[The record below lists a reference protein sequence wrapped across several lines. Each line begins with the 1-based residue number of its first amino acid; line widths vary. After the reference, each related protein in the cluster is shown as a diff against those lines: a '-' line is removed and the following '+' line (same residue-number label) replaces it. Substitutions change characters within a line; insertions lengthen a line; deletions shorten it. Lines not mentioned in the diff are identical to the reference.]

1 MYKFSLLIDI
11 CFKLFRIFLYISII
25 ILFLAAKLSYA
36 QSSIAIGYTPKY
48 SDNFKN
54 FEYVQPDMTKGGSIK
69 LSAFGSFESLNPF
82 LLKSLSAAGLNDL
95 IFETLME
102 RSLDEPSSSYA
113 HVAHS
118 YELSKDN
125 LSVTYYLDTNARFSN
140 GKNIKASD
148 VKFSFDTLMSKE
160 AHPQYRLYWADI
172 QSAEVLNDSTIKFFF
187 KKVNPEL
194 HMMIGDLPIFS
205 AEWFK
210 NKKFNESILDNPIA
224 SGPYIISDYEIGRFI
239 EYERN
244 PNYWARN
251 KSTRIGMFNFDKIVF
266 KYYKDM
272 TVALEAFKGGEYDFI
287 YENHSKRWARDYSG
301 PNFDNGTII
310 KRQLKHSNNTGIQ
323 GFVFNTRKKIFQNKE
338 IRKAITLAFDF
349 TWSNDN
355 LFYNQYK
362 RCDSYFS
369 NSELSASIVP
379 SNNEIELAKKIG
391 IPLSRLKNKEY
402 NFLKN
407 KNTRQNLIQAKK
419 IFDKFGFRVINNNLY
434 DPQNRKVEFSFLL
447 AQKGF
452 ERILA
457 PFAMNLKKLGIT
469 LNYRTIDT
477 SLYQRR
483 VDSFDFDMM
492 VMSYPQSQSPGSELY
507 AMFHSESADR
517 RGSFN
522 VGGIKDKDVDNLI
535 DEIIYSK
542 KRDDLITASH
552 LLDRL
557 LWNDF
562 YMLPNWYI
570 SEHRIAYFDK
580 FNYPEK
586 LPKYFQATNYI
597 LKTWATKNE

>member
-1 MYKFSLLIDI
+1 MYHFLLIMDI
-11 CFKLFRIFLYISII
+11 CNKFLNKFLIMLTILLVNSSI
-25 ILFLAAKLSYA
+25 LYA
-36 QSSIAIGYTPKY
+36 NSSIAIGYTPKY
-48 SDNFKN
+48 SNNFKN
-54 FEYVQPDMTKGGSIK
+54 FEYVNPDIVKGGLIK

-95 IFETLME
+95 VFETLME

-113 HVAHS
+113 HIASS
-118 YELSKDN
+118 YEIADDK
-125 LSVTYYLDTNARFSN
+125 LSVIYYIDDKAKFSN
-140 GKNIKASD
+140 GERIRAVD
-148 VKFSFDTLMSKE
+148 VKFSFDTLMSND
-160 AHPQYRLYWADI
+160 AHPQYRLYWADVN
-172 QSAEVLNDSTIKFFF
+172 SAEVLNEYSVRFVF
-187 KKVNPEL
+187 KKTNPEL
-194 HMMIGDLPIFS
+194 HMMLGDLPIFS
-205 AEWFK
+205 AKWF
-210 NKKFNESILDNPIA
+210 NKKQFNSVVLDDPIA
-224 SGPYIISDYEIGRFI
+224 SGPYIVSDYEIGRFI
-239 EYERN
+239 EYKRN
-244 PNYWARN
+244 SKYWA
-251 KSTRIGMFNFDKIVF
+251 KKKPTRVGMFNFDTIIF

-272 TVALEAFKGGEYDFI
+272 TVALEAFKAGEYDFI

-301 PNFDNGTII
+301 PNFDNGVII

-323 GFVFNTRKKIFQNKE
+323 GFIFNTRKEIFKNRE

-349 TWSNDN
+349 KWSNDN
-355 LFYNQYK
+355 LFYNQYE

-379 SNNEIELAKKIG
+379 SDNEVMLAKKLG
-391 IPLSRLKNKEY
+391 INLSRLKNKEH
-402 NFLKN
+402 NFIVN
-407 KNTRQNLIQAKK
+407 NNIRNNLIEAKK
-419 IFDKFGFRVINNNLY
+419 IFDKLGYNVVNNKLFS
-434 DPQNRKVEFSFLL
+434 PQGKKVEFSFLL

-507 AMFHSESADR
+507 AMFHSSSSER

-522 VGGIKDKDVDNLI
+522 VGGINDKDVDKLI

-542 KRDDLITASH
+542 KRDDLIVASH
-552 LLDRL
+552 LLDRI
-557 LWNDF
+557 LWNDY

-580 FNYPEK
+580 FNYPKK

-597 LKTWATKNE
+597 LKTWAIKYE

>member
-1 MYKFSLLIDI
+1 MYHFLLIMDI
-11 CFKLFRIFLYISII
+11 CNKFLNKFLI
-25 ILFLAAKLSYA
+25 ILTILLVNSSILYA
-36 QSSIAIGYTPKY
+36 NSSIAIGYTPKY
-48 SDNFKN
+48 SNNFKN
-54 FEYVQPDMTKGGSIK
+54 FEYVNPDIAKGGLIK

-95 IFETLME
+95 VFETLME

-113 HVAHS
+113 HIASS
-118 YELSKDN
+118 YEIADDK
-125 LSVTYYLDTNARFSN
+125 LSVIYYIDDKAKFSN
-140 GKNIKASD
+140 GDRIKAVD
-148 VKFSFDTLMSKE
+148 VKFSFDTLMSND
-160 AHPQYRLYWADI
+160 AHPQYRLYWADVN
-172 QSAEVLNDSTIKFFF
+172 SAEVLNDYSVRFVF
-187 KKVNPEL
+187 KKINPEL
-194 HMMIGDLPIFS
+194 HMMLGDLPIFS
-205 AEWFK
+205 SEWF
-210 NKKFNESILDNPIA
+210 NKKQFNSVVLEDPIA
-224 SGPYIISDYEIGRFI
+224 SGPYVVSDYEIGRFI
-239 EYERN
+239 EYKRN
-244 PNYWARN
+244 PKYWA
-251 KSTRIGMFNFDKIVF
+251 KKKPTRVGMFNFDTIIF

-272 TVALEAFKGGEYDFI
+272 TVALEAFKAGEYDFI

-301 PNFDNGTII
+301 PNFDNGVII

-323 GFVFNTRKKIFQNKE
+323 GFVFNTRKEIFQNRE

-349 TWSNDN
+349 QWSNDN
-355 LFYNQYK
+355 LFYNQYE

-369 NSELSASIVP
+369 NSELSASVIP
-379 SNNEIELAKKIG
+379 SDNEDMLAKKLG
-391 IPLSRLKNKEY
+391 INLNRLKNKEH
-402 NFLKN
+402 NFIVN
-407 KNTRQNLIQAKK
+407 NNIRDNLIEAKK
-419 IFDKFGFRVINNNLY
+419 IFDKLGYNVVNNKLFS
-434 DPQNRKVEFSFLL
+434 PQGKKVEFSFLL

-507 AMFHSESADR
+507 AMFHSSSSER

-522 VGGIKDKDVDNLI
+522 VGGINDKDVDKLI

-542 KRDDLITASH
+542 KRDDLIIASH
-552 LLDRL
+552 LLDRI

-597 LKTWATKNE
+597 LKTWAIKYE

>member
-1 MYKFSLLIDI
+1 MYHFLLIMDI
-11 CFKLFRIFLYISII
+11 CNKFLNKFLIMLTILLVNSSI
-25 ILFLAAKLSYA
+25 LYA
-36 QSSIAIGYTPKY
+36 NSSIAIGYTPKY
-48 SDNFKN
+48 SNNFKN
-54 FEYVQPDMTKGGSIK
+54 FEYVNPNIAKGGLIK

-95 IFETLME
+95 VFETLME

-113 HVAHS
+113 HIASS
-118 YELSKDN
+118 YEIADDK
-125 LSVTYYLDTNARFSN
+125 LSVIYYIDDKAKFSN
-140 GKNIKASD
+140 GERIRAVD
-148 VKFSFDTLMSKE
+148 VKFSFDTLMSND
-160 AHPQYRLYWADI
+160 AHPQYRLYWADVN
-172 QSAEVLNDSTIKFFF
+172 SAEVLNEYSVRFVF
-187 KKVNPEL
+187 KKTNPEL
-194 HMMIGDLPIFS
+194 HMMLGDLPIFS
-205 AEWFK
+205 AKWF
-210 NKKFNESILDNPIA
+210 NKKQFNSVVLDDPIA
-224 SGPYIISDYEIGRFI
+224 SGPYIVSDYEIGRFI
-239 EYERN
+239 EYKRN
-244 PNYWARN
+244 PKYWA
-251 KSTRIGMFNFDKIVF
+251 KKKPTRVGMFNFDTIIF

-272 TVALEAFKGGEYDFI
+272 TVALEAFKAGEYDFI

-301 PNFDNGTII
+301 PNFDNGVII

-323 GFVFNTRKKIFQNKE
+323 GFIFNTRKEIFKNRE

-349 TWSNDN
+349 KWSNDN
-355 LFYNQYK
+355 LFYNQYE

-379 SNNEIELAKKIG
+379 SDNEVMLAKKLG
-391 IPLSRLKNKEY
+391 INLNRLKNKEH
-402 NFLKN
+402 NFIVN
-407 KNTRQNLIQAKK
+407 NNIRDNLIEAKK
-419 IFDKFGFRVINNNLY
+419 IFDKLGYNVVNNKLFS
-434 DPQNRKVEFSFLL
+434 PQGKKVEFSFLL

-507 AMFHSESADR
+507 AMFHSSSSER

-522 VGGIKDKDVDNLI
+522 VGGINDKDVDKLI

-542 KRDDLITASH
+542 KRDDLIMASH
-552 LLDRL
+552 LLDRI
-557 LWNDF
+557 LWNDY

-597 LKTWATKNE
+597 LKTWAIKYE

>member
-1 MYKFSLLIDI
+1 MYHFLLIMDI
-11 CFKLFRIFLYISII
+11 CNKFLNKFLI
-25 ILFLAAKLSYA
+25 ILTILLVNSSILYA
-36 QSSIAIGYTPKY
+36 NSSIAIGYTPKY
-48 SDNFKN
+48 SNNFKN
-54 FEYVQPDMTKGGSIK
+54 FEYVNPDIAKGGSIK

-95 IFETLME
+95 VFETLME

-113 HVAHS
+113 HIASS
-118 YELSKDN
+118 YEIADDK
-125 LSVTYYLDTNARFSN
+125 LSVIYYIDDKAKFSN
-140 GKNIKASD
+140 GERIRAVD
-148 VKFSFDTLMSKE
+148 VKFSFDTLMSND
-160 AHPQYRLYWADI
+160 AHPQYRLYWADVN
-172 QSAEVLNDSTIKFFF
+172 SAEVINEYSVRFVF
-187 KKVNPEL
+187 KKTNPEL
-194 HMMIGDLPIFS
+194 HMMLGDLPIFS
-205 AEWFK
+205 AEWF
-210 NKKFNESILDNPIA
+210 NKKQFNSVVLDDPIA
-224 SGPYIISDYEIGRFI
+224 SGPYIVSDYEIGRFI
-239 EYERN
+239 EYKRN
-244 PNYWARN
+244 PKYWAN
-251 KSTRIGMFNFDKIVF
+251 KKPTRVGMFNFDTIIF

-272 TVALEAFKGGEYDFI
+272 TVALEAFKAGEYDFI

-301 PNFDNGTII
+301 PNFDNGVII

-323 GFVFNTRKKIFQNKE
+323 GFVFNTRKEIFQNRE

-349 TWSNDN
+349 KWSNDN
-355 LFYNQYK
+355 LFYNQYE

-379 SNNEIELAKKIG
+379 SDNEVMLAKKLG
-391 IPLSRLKNKEY
+391 INLNRLKNKEH
-402 NFLKN
+402 NFIVN
-407 KNTRQNLIQAKK
+407 NNIRDNLIEAKK
-419 IFDKFGFRVINNNLY
+419 IFDKLGFKVVNNKLFS
-434 DPQNRKVEFSFLL
+434 PQGKKVEFSFLL

-507 AMFHSESADR
+507 AMFHSSSSER

-522 VGGIKDKDVDNLI
+522 VGGINDKDVDKLI

-542 KRDDLITASH
+542 KRDDLIIASH
-552 LLDRL
+552 LLDRI

-580 FNYPEK
+580 FNYPKK

-597 LKTWATKNE
+597 LKTWAIKYE

>member
-1 MYKFSLLIDI
+1 MYHFLLIMDI
-11 CFKLFRIFLYISII
+11 CNKFLNKFLIMLTILLVNSSI
-25 ILFLAAKLSYA
+25 LYA
-36 QSSIAIGYTPKY
+36 NSSIAIGYTPKY
-48 SDNFKN
+48 SNNFKN
-54 FEYVQPDMTKGGSIK
+54 FEYVNPDIMKGGSIK

-95 IFETLME
+95 VFETLME

-113 HVAHS
+113 HIASS
-118 YELSKDN
+118 YEIADDK
-125 LSVTYYLDTNARFSN
+125 LSVIYYIDDKAKFSN
-140 GKNIKASD
+140 GERIKAAD
-148 VKFSFDTLMSKE
+148 VKFSFDTLMSND
-160 AHPQYRLYWADI
+160 AHPQYRLYWADVN
-172 QSAEVLNDSTIKFFF
+172 SAEVLNEYSVRFVF
-187 KKVNPEL
+187 KKSNPEL
-194 HMMIGDLPIFS
+194 HMMLGDLPIFS
-205 AEWFK
+205 AEWF
-210 NKKFNESILDNPIA
+210 NKKQFNSVVLDDPIA
-224 SGPYIISDYEIGRFI
+224 SGPYIVSDYEIGRFI
-239 EYERN
+239 EYKRN
-244 PNYWARN
+244 PKYWAN
-251 KSTRIGMFNFDKIVF
+251 KKPTRVGMFNFDTIIF

-272 TVALEAFKGGEYDFI
+272 TVALEAFKAGEYDFI

-301 PNFDNGTII
+301 PNFDNGVII

-323 GFVFNTRKKIFQNKE
+323 GFIFNTRKEIFKNRE

-349 TWSNDN
+349 KWSNDN
-355 LFYNQYK
+355 LFYNQYE

-379 SNNEIELAKKIG
+379 SDNEVMLAKKLG
-391 IPLSRLKNKEY
+391 INLNRLKNKEH
-402 NFLKN
+402 NFIVN
-407 KNTRQNLIQAKK
+407 NNIRDNLIEAKK
-419 IFDKFGFRVINNNLY
+419 IFDKLGFKVVNNKLFS
-434 DPQNRKVEFSFLL
+434 PQGKKVEFSFLL

-507 AMFHSESADR
+507 AMFHSSSSER

-522 VGGIKDKDVDNLI
+522 VGGINDKDVDKLI

-542 KRDDLITASH
+542 KRDDLIIASH
-552 LLDRL
+552 LLDRI

-597 LKTWATKNE
+597 LKTWAIKYE

>member
-1 MYKFSLLIDI
+1 MYHFLLIMDI
-11 CFKLFRIFLYISII
+11 CNKFLNKFLIMLTILLVNSSI
-25 ILFLAAKLSYA
+25 LYA
-36 QSSIAIGYTPKY
+36 NSSIAIGYTPKY
-48 SDNFKN
+48 SNNFKN
-54 FEYVQPDMTKGGSIK
+54 FEYVNPDIEKGGLIK

-95 IFETLME
+95 VFETLME

-113 HVAHS
+113 HIASS
-118 YELSKDN
+118 YEIADDK
-125 LSVTYYLDTNARFSN
+125 LSVIYYIDDKAKFSN
-140 GKNIKASD
+140 GERIRAVD
-148 VKFSFDTLMSKE
+148 VKFSFDTLMSND
-160 AHPQYRLYWADI
+160 AHPQYRLYWADVN
-172 QSAEVLNDSTIKFFF
+172 SAEVLNEYSVRFVF
-187 KKVNPEL
+187 KKTNPEL
-194 HMMIGDLPIFS
+194 HMMLGDLPIFS
-205 AEWFK
+205 AKWF
-210 NKKFNESILDNPIA
+210 NKKQFNSVVLDDPIA
-224 SGPYIISDYEIGRFI
+224 SGPYIVSDYEIGRFI
-239 EYERN
+239 EYKRN
-244 PNYWARN
+244 PKYWA
-251 KSTRIGMFNFDKIVF
+251 KKKPTRVGMFNFDTIIF

-272 TVALEAFKGGEYDFI
+272 TVALEAFKAGEYDFI

-301 PNFDNGTII
+301 PNFDNGVII

-323 GFVFNTRKKIFQNKE
+323 GFIFNTRKEIFKNRE

-349 TWSNDN
+349 KWSNDN
-355 LFYNQYK
+355 LFYNQYE

-379 SNNEIELAKKIG
+379 SDNEVMLAKKLG
-391 IPLSRLKNKEY
+391 INLNRLKNKEH
-402 NFLKN
+402 NFIVN
-407 KNTRQNLIQAKK
+407 NNIRNNLIEAKK
-419 IFDKFGFRVINNNLY
+419 IFDKLGYNVVNNKLFS
-434 DPQNRKVEFSFLL
+434 PQGKKVEFSFLL

-507 AMFHSESADR
+507 AMFHSSSSER

-522 VGGIKDKDVDNLI
+522 VGGINDKDVDKLI

-542 KRDDLITASH
+542 KRDDLIVASH
-552 LLDRL
+552 LLDRI
-557 LWNDF
+557 LWNDY

-580 FNYPEK
+580 FNYPKK

-597 LKTWATKNE
+597 LKTWAIKYE

>member
-1 MYKFSLLIDI
+1 MYHFLLIMDI
-11 CFKLFRIFLYISII
+11 CNKFLNKFLIMLTILLVNSSI
-25 ILFLAAKLSYA
+25 LYA
-36 QSSIAIGYTPKY
+36 NSSIAIGYTPKY
-48 SDNFKN
+48 SNNFKN
-54 FEYVQPDMTKGGSIK
+54 FEYVNPDIEKGGLIK

-95 IFETLME
+95 VFETLME

-113 HVAHS
+113 HIASS
-118 YELSKDN
+118 YEIADDK
-125 LSVTYYLDTNARFSN
+125 LSVIYYIDDKAKFSN
-140 GKNIKASD
+140 GESIRAVD
-148 VKFSFDTLMSKE
+148 VKFSFDTLMSND
-160 AHPQYRLYWADI
+160 AHPQYRLYWADVN
-172 QSAEVLNDSTIKFFF
+172 SAEVLNEYSVRFVF
-187 KKVNPEL
+187 KKTNPEL
-194 HMMIGDLPIFS
+194 HMMLGDLPIFS
-205 AEWFK
+205 AKWF
-210 NKKFNESILDNPIA
+210 NKKQFNTVVLDDPIA
-224 SGPYIISDYEIGRFI
+224 SGPYIVSDYEIGRFI
-239 EYERN
+239 EYKRN
-244 PNYWARN
+244 PKYWA
-251 KSTRIGMFNFDKIVF
+251 KKKPTRVGMFNFDTIIF

-272 TVALEAFKGGEYDFI
+272 TVALEAFKAGEYDFI

-301 PNFDNGTII
+301 PNFDNGVII

-323 GFVFNTRKKIFQNKE
+323 GFIFNTRKEIFKNRE

-349 TWSNDN
+349 KWSNDN
-355 LFYNQYK
+355 LFYNQYE

-379 SNNEIELAKKIG
+379 SDNEVMLAKKLG
-391 IPLSRLKNKEY
+391 INLNRLKNKEH
-402 NFLKN
+402 NFIVN
-407 KNTRQNLIQAKK
+407 NNIRNNLIEAKK
-419 IFDKFGFRVINNNLY
+419 IFDKLGYNVVNNKLFS
-434 DPQNRKVEFSFLL
+434 PQGKKVEFSFLL

-507 AMFHSESADR
+507 AMFHSSSSER

-522 VGGIKDKDVDNLI
+522 VGGINDKDVDKLI

-542 KRDDLITASH
+542 KRDDLIVASH
-552 LLDRL
+552 LLDRI
-557 LWNDF
+557 LWNDY

-580 FNYPEK
+580 FNYPKK

-597 LKTWATKNE
+597 LKTWATKYE

>member
-1 MYKFSLLIDI
+1 MYHFLLIMDI
-11 CFKLFRIFLYISII
+11 CNKFLNKFLIMLTILLVNSSI
-25 ILFLAAKLSYA
+25 LYA
-36 QSSIAIGYTPKY
+36 NSSIAIGYTPKY
-48 SDNFKN
+48 SNNFKN
-54 FEYVQPDMTKGGSIK
+54 FEYVNPDIVKGGSIK

-95 IFETLME
+95 VFETLME

-113 HVAHS
+113 HIASS
-118 YELSKDN
+118 YEIADDK
-125 LSVTYYLDTNARFSN
+125 LSVIYYIDDKAKFSN
-140 GKNIKASD
+140 GERIRAVD
-148 VKFSFDTLMSKE
+148 VKFSFDTLMSND
-160 AHPQYRLYWADI
+160 AHPQYRLYWADVN
-172 QSAEVLNDSTIKFFF
+172 SAEVLNEYSVRFVF
-187 KKVNPEL
+187 KKTNPEL
-194 HMMIGDLPIFS
+194 HMMLGDLPIFS
-205 AEWFK
+205 AKWF
-210 NKKFNESILDNPIA
+210 NKKQFNSVVLDDPIA
-224 SGPYIISDYEIGRFI
+224 SGPYIVSDYEIGRFI
-239 EYERN
+239 EYKRN
-244 PNYWARN
+244 SKYWA
-251 KSTRIGMFNFDKIVF
+251 KKKPTRVGMFNFDTIIF

-272 TVALEAFKGGEYDFI
+272 TVALEAFKAGEYDFI

-301 PNFDNGTII
+301 PNFDNGVII
-310 KRQLKHSNNTGIQ
+310 KRQLKHNNNTGIQ
-323 GFVFNTRKKIFQNKE
+323 GFIFNTRKEIFKNRE

-349 TWSNDN
+349 KWSNDN
-355 LFYNQYK
+355 LFYNQYE

-379 SNNEIELAKKIG
+379 SDNEVMLAKKLG
-391 IPLSRLKNKEY
+391 INLSRLKNKEH
-402 NFLKN
+402 NFIVN
-407 KNTRQNLIQAKK
+407 NNIRNNLIEAKK
-419 IFDKFGFRVINNNLY
+419 IFDKLGYNVVNNKLFS
-434 DPQNRKVEFSFLL
+434 PQGKKVEFSFLL

-507 AMFHSESADR
+507 AMFHSSSSER

-522 VGGIKDKDVDNLI
+522 VGGINDKDVDKLI

-542 KRDDLITASH
+542 KRDDLIVASH
-552 LLDRL
+552 LLDRI
-557 LWNDF
+557 LWNDY

-580 FNYPEK
+580 FNYPKK

-597 LKTWATKNE
+597 LKTWAIKYE

>member
-1 MYKFSLLIDI
+1 MYHFLLIMDI
-11 CFKLFRIFLYISII
+11 CNKFLNKFLIMLTILLVNSSI
-25 ILFLAAKLSYA
+25 LYA
-36 QSSIAIGYTPKY
+36 NSSIAIGYTPKY
-48 SDNFKN
+48 SNNFKN
-54 FEYVQPDMTKGGSIK
+54 FEYVNPDIAKGGLIK

-95 IFETLME
+95 VFETLME

-113 HVAHS
+113 HIASS
-118 YELSKDN
+118 YEIADDK
-125 LSVTYYLDTNARFSN
+125 LSVIYYIDDKAKFSN
-140 GKNIKASD
+140 GERIRAVD
-148 VKFSFDTLMSKE
+148 VKFSFDTLMSND
-160 AHPQYRLYWADI
+160 AHPQYRLYWADVN
-172 QSAEVLNDSTIKFFF
+172 SAEVLNEYSVRFVF
-187 KKVNPEL
+187 KKTNPEL
-194 HMMIGDLPIFS
+194 HMMLGDLPIFS
-205 AEWFK
+205 AKWF
-210 NKKFNESILDNPIA
+210 NKKQFNSVVLDDPIA
-224 SGPYIISDYEIGRFI
+224 SGPYIVSDYEIGRFI
-239 EYERN
+239 EYKRN
-244 PNYWARN
+244 SKYWA
-251 KSTRIGMFNFDKIVF
+251 KKKPTRVGMFNFDTIIF

-272 TVALEAFKGGEYDFI
+272 TVALEAFKAGEYDFI

-301 PNFDNGTII
+301 PNFDNGVII

-323 GFVFNTRKKIFQNKE
+323 GFIFNTRKEIFKNRE

-349 TWSNDN
+349 KWSNDN
-355 LFYNQYK
+355 LFYNQYE

-379 SNNEIELAKKIG
+379 SDNEVMLAKKLG
-391 IPLSRLKNKEY
+391 INLSRLKNKEH
-402 NFLKN
+402 NFIVN
-407 KNTRQNLIQAKK
+407 NNIRNNLIEAKK
-419 IFDKFGFRVINNNLY
+419 IFDKLGYNVVNNKLFS
-434 DPQNRKVEFSFLL
+434 PQGKKVEFSFLL

-507 AMFHSESADR
+507 AMFHSSSSER

-522 VGGIKDKDVDNLI
+522 VGGINDKDVDKLI

-542 KRDDLITASH
+542 KRDDLIVASH
-552 LLDRL
+552 LLDRI
-557 LWNDF
+557 LWNDY

-580 FNYPEK
+580 FNYPKK

-597 LKTWATKNE
+597 LKTWAIKYE

>member
-1 MYKFSLLIDI
+1 MYHFLLIMDI
-11 CFKLFRIFLYISII
+11 CNKFLNKFLIMLTILLVNSSI
-25 ILFLAAKLSYA
+25 LYA
-36 QSSIAIGYTPKY
+36 NSSIAIGYTPKY
-48 SDNFKN
+48 SNNFKN
-54 FEYVQPDMTKGGSIK
+54 FEYVNPDIAKGGLIK

-95 IFETLME
+95 VFETLME

-113 HVAHS
+113 HIASS
-118 YELSKDN
+118 YEIADDK
-125 LSVTYYLDTNARFSN
+125 LSVIYYIDDKAKFSN
-140 GKNIKASD
+140 GERIRAVD
-148 VKFSFDTLMSKE
+148 VKFSFDTLMSND
-160 AHPQYRLYWADI
+160 AHPQYRLYWADVN
-172 QSAEVLNDSTIKFFF
+172 SAEVLNEYSVRFVF
-187 KKVNPEL
+187 KKTNPEL
-194 HMMIGDLPIFS
+194 HMMLGDLPIFS
-205 AEWFK
+205 AKWF
-210 NKKFNESILDNPIA
+210 NKKQFNSVVLDDPIA
-224 SGPYIISDYEIGRFI
+224 SGPYIVSDYEIGRFI
-239 EYERN
+239 EYKRN
-244 PNYWARN
+244 PKYWA
-251 KSTRIGMFNFDKIVF
+251 KKKPTRVGMFNFDTIIF

-272 TVALEAFKGGEYDFI
+272 TVALEAFKAGEYDFI

-301 PNFDNGTII
+301 PNFDNGVII

-323 GFVFNTRKKIFQNKE
+323 GFIFNTRKEIFKNRE

-349 TWSNDN
+349 KWSNDN
-355 LFYNQYK
+355 LFYNQYE

-379 SNNEIELAKKIG
+379 SDNEVMLAKKLG
-391 IPLSRLKNKEY
+391 INLNRLKNKEH
-402 NFLKN
+402 NFIVN
-407 KNTRQNLIQAKK
+407 NNIRDNLIEAKK
-419 IFDKFGFRVINNNLY
+419 IFDKLGYNVVNNKLFS
-434 DPQNRKVEFSFLL
+434 PQGKKVEFSFLL

-507 AMFHSESADR
+507 AMFHSSSSER

-522 VGGIKDKDVDNLI
+522 VGGINDKDVDKLI

-542 KRDDLITASH
+542 KRDDLIVASH
-552 LLDRL
+552 LLDRI
-557 LWNDF
+557 LWNDY

-580 FNYPEK
+580 FNYPKK

-597 LKTWATKNE
+597 LKTWAIKYE

>member
-1 MYKFSLLIDI
+1 MYHFLLIMDI
-11 CFKLFRIFLYISII
+11 CNKFLNKFLIMLTILLVNSSI
-25 ILFLAAKLSYA
+25 LYA
-36 QSSIAIGYTPKY
+36 NSSIAIGYTPKY
-48 SDNFKN
+48 SNNFKN
-54 FEYVQPDMTKGGSIK
+54 FEYVNPDIAKGGLIK

-95 IFETLME
+95 VFETLME

-113 HVAHS
+113 HIASS
-118 YELSKDN
+118 YEIADDK
-125 LSVTYYLDTNARFSN
+125 LSVIYYIDDKAKFSN
-140 GKNIKASD
+140 GERIRAVD
-148 VKFSFDTLMSKE
+148 VKFSFDTLMSND
-160 AHPQYRLYWADI
+160 AHPQYRLYWADVN
-172 QSAEVLNDSTIKFFF
+172 SAEVLNEYSVRFVF
-187 KKVNPEL
+187 KKTNPEL
-194 HMMIGDLPIFS
+194 HMMLGDLPIFS
-205 AEWFK
+205 AKWF
-210 NKKFNESILDNPIA
+210 NKKQFNSVVLDDPIA
-224 SGPYIISDYEIGRFI
+224 SGPYIVSDYEIGRFI
-239 EYERN
+239 EYKRN
-244 PNYWARN
+244 PKYWA
-251 KSTRIGMFNFDKIVF
+251 KKKPTRVGMFNFDTIIF

-272 TVALEAFKGGEYDFI
+272 TVALEAFKAGEYDFI

-301 PNFDNGTII
+301 PNFDNGVII

-323 GFVFNTRKKIFQNKE
+323 GFIFNTRKEIFKNRE

-349 TWSNDN
+349 KWSNDN
-355 LFYNQYK
+355 LFYNQYE

-379 SNNEIELAKKIG
+379 SDNEVMLAKKLG
-391 IPLSRLKNKEY
+391 INLNRLKNKEH
-402 NFLKN
+402 NFIVN
-407 KNTRQNLIQAKK
+407 NNIRDNLIEAKK
-419 IFDKFGFRVINNNLY
+419 IFDKLGFKVVNNKLFS
-434 DPQNRKVEFSFLL
+434 PQGKKVEFSFLL

-507 AMFHSESADR
+507 AMFHSSSSER

-522 VGGIKDKDVDNLI
+522 VGGINDKDVDKLI

-542 KRDDLITASH
+542 KRDDLIVASH
-552 LLDRL
+552 LLDRI
-557 LWNDF
+557 LWNDY

-580 FNYPEK
+580 FNYPKK

-597 LKTWATKNE
+597 LKTWAIKYE

>member
-1 MYKFSLLIDI
+1 MYHFLLIMDI
-11 CFKLFRIFLYISII
+11 CNKFLNKFLIMLTILLVNSSI
-25 ILFLAAKLSYA
+25 LYA
-36 QSSIAIGYTPKY
+36 NSSIAIGYTPKY
-48 SDNFKN
+48 SNNFKN
-54 FEYVQPDMTKGGSIK
+54 FEYVNPDIEKGGLIK

-95 IFETLME
+95 VFETLME

-113 HVAHS
+113 HIASS
-118 YELSKDN
+118 YEIADDK
-125 LSVTYYLDTNARFSN
+125 LSVIYNIDDKAKFSN
-140 GKNIKASD
+140 GERIRAVD
-148 VKFSFDTLMSKE
+148 VKFSFDTLMSND
-160 AHPQYRLYWADI
+160 AHPQYRLYWADVN
-172 QSAEVLNDSTIKFFF
+172 SAEVLNEYSIRFVF
-187 KKVNPEL
+187 KKTNPEL
-194 HMMIGDLPIFS
+194 HMMLGDLPIFS
-205 AEWFK
+205 AKWF
-210 NKKFNESILDNPIA
+210 NKKQFNTVVLDDPIA
-224 SGPYIISDYEIGRFI
+224 SGPYIVSDYEIGRFI
-239 EYERN
+239 EYKRN
-244 PNYWARN
+244 PKYWA
-251 KSTRIGMFNFDKIVF
+251 KKKPTRVGMFNFDTIIF

-272 TVALEAFKGGEYDFI
+272 TVALEAFKAGEYDFI

-301 PNFDNGTII
+301 PNFDNGVII

-323 GFVFNTRKKIFQNKE
+323 GFIFNTRKEIFKNRE

-349 TWSNDN
+349 KWSNDN
-355 LFYNQYK
+355 LFYNQYE

-379 SNNEIELAKKIG
+379 SDNEVMLAKKLG
-391 IPLSRLKNKEY
+391 INLNRLKNKEH
-402 NFLKN
+402 NFIVN
-407 KNTRQNLIQAKK
+407 NNIRNNLIEAKK
-419 IFDKFGFRVINNNLY
+419 IFDKLGYNVVNNKLFS
-434 DPQNRKVEFSFLL
+434 PQGKKVEFSFLL

-507 AMFHSESADR
+507 AMFHSSSSER

-522 VGGIKDKDVDNLI
+522 VGGINDKDVDKLI

-542 KRDDLITASH
+542 KRDDLIVASH
-552 LLDRL
+552 LLDRI
-557 LWNDF
+557 LWNDY

-580 FNYPEK
+580 FNYPKK

-597 LKTWATKNE
+597 LKTWAIKYE

>member
-1 MYKFSLLIDI
+1 MYHFLLIMDI
-11 CFKLFRIFLYISII
+11 CNKFLNKFLIMLTILLVNSSI
-25 ILFLAAKLSYA
+25 LYA
-36 QSSIAIGYTPKY
+36 NSSIAIGYTPKY
-48 SDNFKN
+48 SNNFKN
-54 FEYVQPDMTKGGSIK
+54 FEYVNPDIVKGGLIK

-95 IFETLME
+95 VFETLME

-113 HVAHS
+113 HIASS
-118 YELSKDN
+118 YEIADDK
-125 LSVTYYLDTNARFSN
+125 LSVIYYIDDKAKFSN
-140 GKNIKASD
+140 GERIRAVD
-148 VKFSFDTLMSKE
+148 VKFSFDTLMSND
-160 AHPQYRLYWADI
+160 AHPQYRLYWADVN
-172 QSAEVLNDSTIKFFF
+172 SAEVLNEYSVRFVF
-187 KKVNPEL
+187 KKTNPEL
-194 HMMIGDLPIFS
+194 HMMLGDLPIFS
-205 AEWFK
+205 AEWF
-210 NKKFNESILDNPIA
+210 NKKQFNSVVLDDPIA
-224 SGPYIISDYEIGRFI
+224 SGPYIVSDYEIGRFI
-239 EYERN
+239 EYKRN
-244 PNYWARN
+244 PKYWAM
-251 KSTRIGMFNFDKIVF
+251 KKPTRVGMFNFDTIIF

-272 TVALEAFKGGEYDFI
+272 TVALEAFKAGEYDFI

-301 PNFDNGTII
+301 PNFDNGVII

-323 GFVFNTRKKIFQNKE
+323 GFIFNTRKEIFKNRE

-349 TWSNDN
+349 KWSNDN
-355 LFYNQYK
+355 LFYNQYE

-379 SNNEIELAKKIG
+379 SDNEVMLAKKLG
-391 IPLSRLKNKEY
+391 INLNRIKNKEH
-402 NFLKN
+402 NFIVN
-407 KNTRQNLIQAKK
+407 NNIRNNLIEAKK
-419 IFDKFGFRVINNNLY
+419 IFDKLGYNVVNNKLFS
-434 DPQNRKVEFSFLL
+434 PQGKKVEFSFLL

-507 AMFHSESADR
+507 AMFHSSSSER

-522 VGGIKDKDVDNLI
+522 VGGINDKDVDKLI

-542 KRDDLITASH
+542 KRDDLIVASH
-552 LLDRL
+552 LLDRI
-557 LWNDF
+557 LWNDY

-580 FNYPEK
+580 FNYPKK

-597 LKTWATKNE
+597 LKTWATKYE

>member
-1 MYKFSLLIDI
+1 MYHFLLIMDI
-11 CFKLFRIFLYISII
+11 CNKFLNKFLIMLTILLVNSSI
-25 ILFLAAKLSYA
+25 LYA
-36 QSSIAIGYTPKY
+36 NSSIAIGYTPKY
-48 SDNFKN
+48 SNNFKN
-54 FEYVQPDMTKGGSIK
+54 FEYVNPDIVKGGLIK

-95 IFETLME
+95 VFETLME

-113 HVAHS
+113 HIASS
-118 YELSKDN
+118 YEIADDK
-125 LSVTYYLDTNARFSN
+125 LSVIYYIDDKAKFSN
-140 GKNIKASD
+140 GERIRAVD
-148 VKFSFDTLMSKE
+148 VKFSFDTLMSND
-160 AHPQYRLYWADI
+160 AHPQYRLYWADVN
-172 QSAEVLNDSTIKFFF
+172 SAEVLNEYSVRFVF
-187 KKVNPEL
+187 KKTNPEL
-194 HMMIGDLPIFS
+194 HMMLGDLPIFS
-205 AEWFK
+205 AKWF
-210 NKKFNESILDNPIA
+210 NKKQFNSVVLDDPIA
-224 SGPYIISDYEIGRFI
+224 SGPYIVSDYEIGRFI
-239 EYERN
+239 EYKRN
-244 PNYWARN
+244 SKYWA
-251 KSTRIGMFNFDKIVF
+251 KKKPTRVGMFNFDTIIF

-272 TVALEAFKGGEYDFI
+272 TVALEAFKAGEYDFI

-301 PNFDNGTII
+301 PNFDNGVII

-323 GFVFNTRKKIFQNKE
+323 GFIFNTRKEIFKNRE

-349 TWSNDN
+349 KWSNDN
-355 LFYNQYK
+355 LFYNQYE

-379 SNNEIELAKKIG
+379 SDNEVMLAKKLG
-391 IPLSRLKNKEY
+391 INLNRLKNKEH
-402 NFLKN
+402 NFIVN
-407 KNTRQNLIQAKK
+407 NNIRDNLIEAKK
-419 IFDKFGFRVINNNLY
+419 IFDKLGYNVVNNKLFS
-434 DPQNRKVEFSFLL
+434 PQGKKVEFSFLL

-507 AMFHSESADR
+507 AMFHSSSSER

-522 VGGIKDKDVDNLI
+522 VGGINDKDVDKLI

-542 KRDDLITASH
+542 KRDDLIVASH
-552 LLDRL
+552 LLDRI
-557 LWNDF
+557 LWNDY

-580 FNYPEK
+580 FNYPKK

-597 LKTWATKNE
+597 LKTWAIKYE

>member
-1 MYKFSLLIDI
+1 MYHFLLIMDI
-11 CFKLFRIFLYISII
+11 CNKFLNKFLI
-25 ILFLAAKLSYA
+25 ILTILLVNSSILYA
-36 QSSIAIGYTPKY
+36 NSSIAIGYTPKY
-48 SDNFKN
+48 SNNFKN
-54 FEYVQPDMTKGGSIK
+54 FEYVNPDIAKGGLIK

-95 IFETLME
+95 VFETLME

-113 HVAHS
+113 HIASS
-118 YELSKDN
+118 YEIADDK
-125 LSVTYYLDTNARFSN
+125 LSVIYYIDDKAKFSN
-140 GKNIKASD
+140 GERIKAVD
-148 VKFSFDTLMSKE
+148 VKFSFDTLMSND
-160 AHPQYRLYWADI
+160 AHPQYRLYWADVN
-172 QSAEVLNDSTIKFFF
+172 SAEVLNDYSVRFVF
-187 KKVNPEL
+187 KKINPEL
-194 HMMIGDLPIFS
+194 HMMLGDLPIFS
-205 AEWFK
+205 SEWF
-210 NKKFNESILDNPIA
+210 NKKQFNSVVLEDPIA
-224 SGPYIISDYEIGRFI
+224 SGPYVVSDYEIGRFI
-239 EYERN
+239 EYKRN
-244 PNYWARN
+244 PKYWA
-251 KSTRIGMFNFDKIVF
+251 KKKPTRVGMFNFDTIIF

-272 TVALEAFKGGEYDFI
+272 TVALEAFKAGEYDFI

-301 PNFDNGTII
+301 PNFDNGVII

-323 GFVFNTRKKIFQNKE
+323 GFVFNTRKEIFQNRE

-349 TWSNDN
+349 QWSNDN
-355 LFYNQYK
+355 LFYNQYE

-379 SNNEIELAKKIG
+379 SDNEVMLAKKLG
-391 IPLSRLKNKEY
+391 INLNRLKNKEH
-402 NFLKN
+402 NFIVN
-407 KNTRQNLIQAKK
+407 NNIRDNLIEAKK
-419 IFDKFGFRVINNNLY
+419 IFDKLGYNVVNNKLFS
-434 DPQNRKVEFSFLL
+434 PQGKKVEFSFLL

-507 AMFHSESADR
+507 AMFHSSSSER

-522 VGGIKDKDVDNLI
+522 VGGINDKDVDKLI

-542 KRDDLITASH
+542 KRDDLIIASH
-552 LLDRL
+552 LLDRI

-597 LKTWATKNE
+597 LKTWAIKYE

>member
-1 MYKFSLLIDI
+1 MYHFLLIMDI
-11 CFKLFRIFLYISII
+11 CNKFLNKFLIMLTILLVNSSI
-25 ILFLAAKLSYA
+25 LYA
-36 QSSIAIGYTPKY
+36 NSSIAIGYTPKY
-48 SDNFKN
+48 SNNFKN
-54 FEYVQPDMTKGGSIK
+54 FEYVNPDIVKGGSIK

-95 IFETLME
+95 VFETLME

-113 HVAHS
+113 HIASS
-118 YELSKDN
+118 YEIADDK
-125 LSVTYYLDTNARFSN
+125 LSVIYYIDDKAKFSN
-140 GKNIKASD
+140 GERIRAVD
-148 VKFSFDTLMSKE
+148 VKFSFDTLMSND
-160 AHPQYRLYWADI
+160 AHPQYRLYWADVN
-172 QSAEVLNDSTIKFFF
+172 SAEVLNEYSVRFVF
-187 KKVNPEL
+187 KKTNPEL
-194 HMMIGDLPIFS
+194 HMMLGDLPIFS
-205 AEWFK
+205 AKWF
-210 NKKFNESILDNPIA
+210 NKKQFNSVVLDDPIA
-224 SGPYIISDYEIGRFI
+224 SGPYIVSDYEIGRFI
-239 EYERN
+239 EYKRN
-244 PNYWARN
+244 SKYWA
-251 KSTRIGMFNFDKIVF
+251 KKKPTRVGMFNFDTIIF

-272 TVALEAFKGGEYDFI
+272 TVALEAFKAGEYDFI

-301 PNFDNGTII
+301 PNFDNGVII

-323 GFVFNTRKKIFQNKE
+323 GFIFNTRKEIFKNRE

-349 TWSNDN
+349 KWSNDN
-355 LFYNQYK
+355 LFYNQYE

-379 SNNEIELAKKIG
+379 SDNEVMLAKKLG
-391 IPLSRLKNKEY
+391 INLSRLKNKEH
-402 NFLKN
+402 NFIVN
-407 KNTRQNLIQAKK
+407 NNIRNNLVEAKK
-419 IFDKFGFRVINNNLY
+419 IFDKLGYNVVNNKLFS
-434 DPQNRKVEFSFLL
+434 PQGKKVEFSFLL

-507 AMFHSESADR
+507 AMFHSSSSER

-522 VGGIKDKDVDNLI
+522 VGGINDKDVDKLI

-542 KRDDLITASH
+542 NRDDLIIASH
-552 LLDRL
+552 LLDRI
-557 LWNDF
+557 LWNDY

-580 FNYPEK
+580 FNYPKK

-597 LKTWATKNE
+597 LKTWAIKYE

>member
-1 MYKFSLLIDI
+1 MDI
-11 CFKLFRIFLYISII
+11 CNKFLNKFLI
-25 ILFLAAKLSYA
+25 ILTILLVNSSILYA
-36 QSSIAIGYTPKY
+36 NTSIAIGYTPKY
-48 SDNFKN
+48 SNNFKN
-54 FEYVQPDMTKGGSIK
+54 FEYVNPDIAKGGSIK

-95 IFETLME
+95 VFETLME

-113 HVAHS
+113 HIASS
-118 YELSKDN
+118 YEIADDK
-125 LSVTYYLDTNARFSN
+125 LSVIYYIDDKAKFSN
-140 GKNIKASD
+140 GERIKAVD
-148 VKFSFDTLMSKE
+148 VKFSFDTLMSND
-160 AHPQYRLYWADI
+160 AHPQYRLYWADVN
-172 QSAEVLNDSTIKFFF
+172 SAEVLNDYSVRFVF
-187 KKVNPEL
+187 KKSNPEL
-194 HMMIGDLPIFS
+194 HMMLGDLPIFS
-205 AEWFK
+205 SEWF
-210 NKKFNESILDNPIA
+210 NKKQFNSVVLEDPIA
-224 SGPYIISDYEIGRFI
+224 SGPYVVSDYEIGRFI
-239 EYERN
+239 EYKRN
-244 PNYWARN
+244 PKYWA
-251 KSTRIGMFNFDKIVF
+251 KKKPTRVGMFNFDTIIF

-272 TVALEAFKGGEYDFI
+272 TVALEAFKAGEYDFI

-301 PNFDNGTII
+301 PNFDNGVII

-323 GFVFNTRKKIFQNKE
+323 GFVFNTRKEIFQNRE

-349 TWSNDN
+349 QWSNDN
-355 LFYNQYK
+355 LFYNQYE

-379 SNNEIELAKKIG
+379 SDNEVMLAKKLG
-391 IPLSRLKNKEY
+391 INLNRLKNKEH
-402 NFLKN
+402 NFIVN
-407 KNTRQNLIQAKK
+407 NNIRDNLIEAKK
-419 IFDKFGFRVINNNLY
+419 IFDKLGYNVVNNKLFS
-434 DPQNRKVEFSFLL
+434 PQGKKVEFSFLL

-507 AMFHSESADR
+507 AMFHSSSSER

-522 VGGIKDKDVDNLI
+522 VGGINDKDVDKLI

-542 KRDDLITASH
+542 KRDDLIIASH
-552 LLDRL
+552 LLDRI

-597 LKTWATKNE
+597 LKTWAIKYE

>member
-1 MYKFSLLIDI
+1 MYHFLLIMDI
-11 CFKLFRIFLYISII
+11 CNKFLNKFLIMLTILLVNSSI
-25 ILFLAAKLSYA
+25 LYA
-36 QSSIAIGYTPKY
+36 NSSIAIGYTPKY
-48 SDNFKN
+48 SNNFKN
-54 FEYVQPDMTKGGSIK
+54 FEYVNPEIMKGGSIK

-95 IFETLME
+95 VFETLME

-113 HVAHS
+113 HIASS
-118 YELSKDN
+118 YEIADDK
-125 LSVTYYLDTNARFSN
+125 LSVIYYIDDKAKFSN
-140 GKNIKASD
+140 GERIRAVD
-148 VKFSFDTLMSKE
+148 VKFSFDTLMSND
-160 AHPQYRLYWADI
+160 AHPQYRLYWADVN
-172 QSAEVLNDSTIKFFF
+172 SAEVLNEYSVRFVF
-187 KKVNPEL
+187 KKTNPEL
-194 HMMIGDLPIFS
+194 HMMLGDLPIFS
-205 AEWFK
+205 AKWF
-210 NKKFNESILDNPIA
+210 NKKQFNSVVLDDPIA
-224 SGPYIISDYEIGRFI
+224 SGPYIVSDYEIGRFI
-239 EYERN
+239 EYKRN
-244 PNYWARN
+244 PKYWA
-251 KSTRIGMFNFDKIVF
+251 KKKPTRVGMFNFDTIIF

-272 TVALEAFKGGEYDFI
+272 TVALEAFKAGEYDFI

-301 PNFDNGTII
+301 PNFDNGVII

-323 GFVFNTRKKIFQNKE
+323 GFVFNTRKEIFQNRE

-349 TWSNDN
+349 KWSNDN
-355 LFYNQYK
+355 LFYNQYE

-379 SNNEIELAKKIG
+379 SDNEVMLAKKLG
-391 IPLSRLKNKEY
+391 INLNRLKNKEH
-402 NFLKN
+402 NFIVN
-407 KNTRQNLIQAKK
+407 NNIRDNLIEAKK
-419 IFDKFGFRVINNNLY
+419 IFDKLGFNVVNNKLFS
-434 DPQNRKVEFSFLL
+434 PQGKKVEFSFLL

-507 AMFHSESADR
+507 AMFHSSSSER

-522 VGGIKDKDVDNLI
+522 VGGINDKDVDKLI

-542 KRDDLITASH
+542 KRDDLIVASH
-552 LLDRL
+552 LLDRI
-557 LWNDF
+557 LWNDY

-580 FNYPEK
+580 FNYPKK

-597 LKTWATKNE
+597 LKTWATKYE

>member
-1 MYKFSLLIDI
+1 MYHFLLIMDI
-11 CFKLFRIFLYISII
+11 CNKFLNKFLIMLTILLVNSSI
-25 ILFLAAKLSYA
+25 LYA
-36 QSSIAIGYTPKY
+36 NSSIAIGYTPKY
-48 SDNFKN
+48 SNNFKN
-54 FEYVQPDMTKGGSIK
+54 FEYVNPDIVKGGSIK

-95 IFETLME
+95 VFETLME

-113 HVAHS
+113 HIASS
-118 YELSKDN
+118 YEIADDK
-125 LSVTYYLDTNARFSN
+125 LSVIYYIDDKAKFSN
-140 GKNIKASD
+140 GERIRAVD
-148 VKFSFDTLMSKE
+148 VKFSFDTLMSND
-160 AHPQYRLYWADI
+160 AHPQYRLYWADVN
-172 QSAEVLNDSTIKFFF
+172 SAEVLNEYSVRFVF
-187 KKVNPEL
+187 KKTNPEL
-194 HMMIGDLPIFS
+194 HMMLGDLPIFS
-205 AEWFK
+205 AKWF
-210 NKKFNESILDNPIA
+210 NKKQFNSVVLDDPIA
-224 SGPYIISDYEIGRFI
+224 SGPYIVSDYEIGRFI
-239 EYERN
+239 EYKRN
-244 PNYWARN
+244 PKYWA
-251 KSTRIGMFNFDKIVF
+251 KKKPTRVGMFNFDTIIF

-272 TVALEAFKGGEYDFI
+272 TVALEAFKAGEYDFI

-301 PNFDNGTII
+301 PNFDNGVII

-323 GFVFNTRKKIFQNKE
+323 GFIFNTRKEIFKNRE

-349 TWSNDN
+349 KWSNDN
-355 LFYNQYK
+355 LFYNQYE

-379 SNNEIELAKKIG
+379 SDNEVMLAKKLG
-391 IPLSRLKNKEY
+391 INLSRLKNKEH
-402 NFLKN
+402 NFIVN
-407 KNTRQNLIQAKK
+407 NNIRNNLVEAKK
-419 IFDKFGFRVINNNLY
+419 IFDKLGYNVVNNKLFS
-434 DPQNRKVEFSFLL
+434 PQGKKVEFSFLL

-507 AMFHSESADR
+507 AMFHSSSSER

-522 VGGIKDKDVDNLI
+522 VGGINDKDVDKLI

-542 KRDDLITASH
+542 KRDDLIVASH
-552 LLDRL
+552 LLDRI
-557 LWNDF
+557 LWNDY

-580 FNYPEK
+580 FNYPKK

-597 LKTWATKNE
+597 LKTWAIKYE

>member
-1 MYKFSLLIDI
+1 MYHFLLIMDI
-11 CFKLFRIFLYISII
+11 CNKFLNKFLI
-25 ILFLAAKLSYA
+25 ILTILLVNSSILYA
-36 QSSIAIGYTPKY
+36 NSSIAIGYTPKY
-48 SDNFKN
+48 SNNFKN
-54 FEYVQPDMTKGGSIK
+54 FEYVNPDIMKGGSIK

-95 IFETLME
+95 VFETLME

-113 HVAHS
+113 HIASS
-118 YELSKDN
+118 YEIADDK
-125 LSVTYYLDTNARFSN
+125 LSVIYYIDDKAKFSN
-140 GKNIKASD
+140 GERIRAVD
-148 VKFSFDTLMSKE
+148 VKFSFDTLMSND
-160 AHPQYRLYWADI
+160 AHPQYRLYWADVN
-172 QSAEVLNDSTIKFFF
+172 SAEVLNEYSVRFVF
-187 KKVNPEL
+187 KKSNPEL
-194 HMMIGDLPIFS
+194 HMMLGDLPIFS
-205 AEWFK
+205 AKWF
-210 NKKFNESILDNPIA
+210 NKKQFNSVVLDDPIA
-224 SGPYIISDYEIGRFI
+224 SGPYIVSDYEIGRFI
-239 EYERN
+239 EYKRN
-244 PNYWARN
+244 PKYWAN
-251 KSTRIGMFNFDKIVF
+251 KKPTRVGMFNFDTIIF

-272 TVALEAFKGGEYDFI
+272 TVALEAFKAGEYDFI

-301 PNFDNGTII
+301 PNFDNGVII

-323 GFVFNTRKKIFQNKE
+323 GFVFNTRKEIFQNRE

-349 TWSNDN
+349 KWSNDN
-355 LFYNQYK
+355 LFYNQYE

-379 SNNEIELAKKIG
+379 SDNEVMLAKKLG
-391 IPLSRLKNKEY
+391 INLNRLKNKEH
-402 NFLKN
+402 NFIVN
-407 KNTRQNLIQAKK
+407 NNIRDNLIEAKK
-419 IFDKFGFRVINNNLY
+419 IFDKLGFKVVNNKLFS
-434 DPQNRKVEFSFLL
+434 PQGKKVEFSFLL

-507 AMFHSESADR
+507 AMFHSSSSER

-522 VGGIKDKDVDNLI
+522 VGGINDKDVDKLI

-542 KRDDLITASH
+542 KRDDLIVASH
-552 LLDRL
+552 LLDRI
-557 LWNDF
+557 LWNDY

-597 LKTWATKNE
+597 LKTWAIKYE

>member
-1 MYKFSLLIDI
+1 MYHFLLIMDI
-11 CFKLFRIFLYISII
+11 CNKFLNKFLIMLTILLVNSSI
-25 ILFLAAKLSYA
+25 LYA
-36 QSSIAIGYTPKY
+36 NSSIAIGYTPKY
-48 SDNFKN
+48 SNNFKN
-54 FEYVQPDMTKGGSIK
+54 FEYVNPDIEKGGLIK

-95 IFETLME
+95 VFETLME

-113 HVAHS
+113 HIASS
-118 YELSKDN
+118 YEIADDK
-125 LSVTYYLDTNARFSN
+125 LSVIYYIDDKAKFSN
-140 GKNIKASD
+140 GERIRAVD
-148 VKFSFDTLMSKE
+148 VKFSFDTLMSND
-160 AHPQYRLYWADI
+160 AHPQYRLYWADVN
-172 QSAEVLNDSTIKFFF
+172 SAEVLNEYSVRFVF
-187 KKVNPEL
+187 KKTNPEL
-194 HMMIGDLPIFS
+194 HMMLGDLPIFS
-205 AEWFK
+205 AKWF
-210 NKKFNESILDNPIA
+210 NKKQFNSVVLDDPIA
-224 SGPYIISDYEIGRFI
+224 SGPYIVSDYEIGRFI
-239 EYERN
+239 EYKRN
-244 PNYWARN
+244 SKYWA
-251 KSTRIGMFNFDKIVF
+251 KKKPTRVGMFNFDTIIF

-272 TVALEAFKGGEYDFI
+272 TVALEAFKAGEYDFI

-301 PNFDNGTII
+301 PNFDNGVII

-323 GFVFNTRKKIFQNKE
+323 GFIFNTRKEIFKNRE

-349 TWSNDN
+349 KWSNDN
-355 LFYNQYK
+355 LFYNQYE

-379 SNNEIELAKKIG
+379 SDNEVMLAKKLG
-391 IPLSRLKNKEY
+391 INLSRLKNKEH
-402 NFLKN
+402 NFIVN
-407 KNTRQNLIQAKK
+407 NNIRNNLIEAKK
-419 IFDKFGFRVINNNLY
+419 IFDKLGYNVVNNKLFS
-434 DPQNRKVEFSFLL
+434 PQGKKVEFSFLL

-507 AMFHSESADR
+507 AMFHSSSSER

-522 VGGIKDKDVDNLI
+522 VGGINDKDVDKLI

-542 KRDDLITASH
+542 KRDDLIVASH
-552 LLDRL
+552 LLDRI
-557 LWNDF
+557 LWNDY

-580 FNYPEK
+580 FNYPKK

-597 LKTWATKNE
+597 LKTWAIKYE

>member
-1 MYKFSLLIDI
+1 MYHFLLIMDI
-11 CFKLFRIFLYISII
+11 CNKFLNKFLIMLTILLVNSSI
-25 ILFLAAKLSYA
+25 LYA
-36 QSSIAIGYTPKY
+36 NSSIAIGYTPKY
-48 SDNFKN
+48 SNNFEN
-54 FEYVQPDMTKGGSIK
+54 FEYVNPDIAKGGLIK

-95 IFETLME
+95 VFETLME

-113 HVAHS
+113 HIASS
-118 YELSKDN
+118 YEIADDK
-125 LSVTYYLDTNARFSN
+125 LSVIYYIDDKAKFSN
-140 GKNIKASD
+140 GERIRAVD
-148 VKFSFDTLMSKE
+148 VKFSFDTLMSND
-160 AHPQYRLYWADI
+160 AHPQYRLYWADVN
-172 QSAEVLNDSTIKFFF
+172 SAEVLNEYSVRFVF
-187 KKVNPEL
+187 KKTNPEL
-194 HMMIGDLPIFS
+194 HMMLGDLPIFS
-205 AEWFK
+205 AKWF
-210 NKKFNESILDNPIA
+210 NKKQFNSVVLDDPIA
-224 SGPYIISDYEIGRFI
+224 SGPYIVSDYEIGRFI
-239 EYERN
+239 EYKRN
-244 PNYWARN
+244 PKYWAM
-251 KSTRIGMFNFDKIVF
+251 KKPTRVGMFNFDTIIF

-272 TVALEAFKGGEYDFI
+272 TVALEAFKAGEYDFI

-301 PNFDNGTII
+301 PNFDNGVII

-323 GFVFNTRKKIFQNKE
+323 GFIFNTRKEIFKNRE

-349 TWSNDN
+349 KWSNDN
-355 LFYNQYK
+355 LFYNQYE

-379 SNNEIELAKKIG
+379 SDNEVMLAKKLG
-391 IPLSRLKNKEY
+391 INLNRLKNKEY
-402 NFLKN
+402 NFIVN
-407 KNTRQNLIQAKK
+407 NNIRDNLIEAKK
-419 IFDKFGFRVINNNLY
+419 IFDKLGYNVVNNKLFS
-434 DPQNRKVEFSFLL
+434 PQGKKVEFSFLL

-507 AMFHSESADR
+507 AMFHSSSSER

-522 VGGIKDKDVDNLI
+522 VGGINDKDVDKLI

-542 KRDDLITASH
+542 KRDDLIVASH
-552 LLDRL
+552 LLDRI
-557 LWNDF
+557 LWNDY

-580 FNYPEK
+580 FNYPKK

-597 LKTWATKNE
+597 LKTWAIKYE

>member
-1 MYKFSLLIDI
+1 MYHFLLIMDI
-11 CFKLFRIFLYISII
+11 CNKFLNKFLI
-25 ILFLAAKLSYA
+25 ILAILLVNSSILYA
-36 QSSIAIGYTPKY
+36 NSSIAIGYTPKY
-48 SDNFKN
+48 SNNFKN
-54 FEYVQPDMTKGGSIK
+54 FEYVNPDIVKGGSIK

-95 IFETLME
+95 VFETLME

-113 HVAHS
+113 HIASS
-118 YELSKDN
+118 YEIADDK
-125 LSVTYYLDTNARFSN
+125 LSVIYYIDDKAKFSN
-140 GKNIKASD
+140 GERIRAVD
-148 VKFSFDTLMSKE
+148 VKFSFDTLMSND
-160 AHPQYRLYWADI
+160 AHPQYRLYWADVN
-172 QSAEVLNDSTIKFFF
+172 SAEVLNEYSVRFVF
-187 KKVNPEL
+187 KKTNPEL
-194 HMMIGDLPIFS
+194 HMMLGDLPIFS
-205 AEWFK
+205 AKWF
-210 NKKFNESILDNPIA
+210 NKKQFNSVVLDDPIA
-224 SGPYIISDYEIGRFI
+224 SGPYIVSDYEIGRFI
-239 EYERN
+239 EYKRN
-244 PNYWARN
+244 SKYWA
-251 KSTRIGMFNFDKIVF
+251 KKKPTRVGMFNFDTIIF

-272 TVALEAFKGGEYDFI
+272 TVALEAFKAGEYDFI

-301 PNFDNGTII
+301 PNFDNGVII

-323 GFVFNTRKKIFQNKE
+323 GFIFNTRKEIFKNRE

-349 TWSNDN
+349 KWSNDN
-355 LFYNQYK
+355 LFYNQYE

-379 SNNEIELAKKIG
+379 SDNEVMLAKKLG
-391 IPLSRLKNKEY
+391 INLSRLKNKEH
-402 NFLKN
+402 NFIVN
-407 KNTRQNLIQAKK
+407 NNIRNNLIEAKK
-419 IFDKFGFRVINNNLY
+419 IFDKLGYNVVNNKLFS
-434 DPQNRKVEFSFLL
+434 PQGKKVEFSFLL

-507 AMFHSESADR
+507 AMFHSSSSER

-522 VGGIKDKDVDNLI
+522 VGGINDKDVDKLI

-542 KRDDLITASH
+542 KRDDLIVASH
-552 LLDRL
+552 LLDRI
-557 LWNDF
+557 LWNDY

-580 FNYPEK
+580 FNYPKK

-597 LKTWATKNE
+597 LKTWAIKYE

>member
-1 MYKFSLLIDI
+1 MYHFLLIMDI
-11 CFKLFRIFLYISII
+11 CNKFLNKFLIMLTILLVNSSI
-25 ILFLAAKLSYA
+25 LYA
-36 QSSIAIGYTPKY
+36 NSSIAIGYTPKY
-48 SDNFKN
+48 SNNFKN
-54 FEYVQPDMTKGGSIK
+54 FEYVNPDIAKGGLIK

-95 IFETLME
+95 VFETLME

-113 HVAHS
+113 HIASS
-118 YELSKDN
+118 YEIADDK
-125 LSVTYYLDTNARFSN
+125 LSVIYYIDDKAKFSN
-140 GKNIKASD
+140 GERIRAVD
-148 VKFSFDTLMSKE
+148 VKFSFDTLMSND
-160 AHPQYRLYWADI
+160 AHPQYRLYWADVN
-172 QSAEVLNDSTIKFFF
+172 SAEVLNEYSVRFVF
-187 KKVNPEL
+187 KKTNPEL
-194 HMMIGDLPIFS
+194 HMMLGDLPIFS
-205 AEWFK
+205 AKWF
-210 NKKFNESILDNPIA
+210 NKKQFNSVVLDDPIA
-224 SGPYIISDYEIGRFI
+224 SGPYIVSDYEIGRFI
-239 EYERN
+239 EYKRN
-244 PNYWARN
+244 PKYWA
-251 KSTRIGMFNFDKIVF
+251 KKKPTRVGMFNFDTIIF

-272 TVALEAFKGGEYDFI
+272 TVALEAFKAGEYDFI

-301 PNFDNGTII
+301 PNFDNGVII

-323 GFVFNTRKKIFQNKE
+323 GFIFNTRKEIFKNRE

-349 TWSNDN
+349 KWSNDN
-355 LFYNQYK
+355 LFYNQYE

-379 SNNEIELAKKIG
+379 SDNEVMLAKKLG
-391 IPLSRLKNKEY
+391 INLNRLKNKEH
-402 NFLKN
+402 NFIVN
-407 KNTRQNLIQAKK
+407 NNIRDNLIEAKK
-419 IFDKFGFRVINNNLY
+419 IFDKLGYNVVNNKLFS
-434 DPQNRKVEFSFLL
+434 PQGKKVEFSFLL

-507 AMFHSESADR
+507 AMFHSSSSER

-522 VGGIKDKDVDNLI
+522 VGGINDKDVDKLI

-542 KRDDLITASH
+542 KRDDLIVASH
-552 LLDRL
+552 LLDRI
-557 LWNDF
+557 LWNDY

-597 LKTWATKNE
+597 LKTWAIKYE

>member
-1 MYKFSLLIDI
+1 MYHFLLIMDI
-11 CFKLFRIFLYISII
+11 CNKFLNKFLIMLTILLVNSSI
-25 ILFLAAKLSYA
+25 LYA
-36 QSSIAIGYTPKY
+36 NSSIAIGYTPKY
-48 SDNFKN
+48 SNNFKN
-54 FEYVQPDMTKGGSIK
+54 FEYVNPDIVKGGSIK

-95 IFETLME
+95 VFETLME

-113 HVAHS
+113 HIASS
-118 YELSKDN
+118 YEIADDK
-125 LSVTYYLDTNARFSN
+125 LSVIYYIDDKAKFSN
-140 GKNIKASD
+140 GERIRAVD
-148 VKFSFDTLMSKE
+148 VKFSFDTLMSND
-160 AHPQYRLYWADI
+160 AHPQYRLYWADVN
-172 QSAEVLNDSTIKFFF
+172 SAEVLNEYSVRFVF
-187 KKVNPEL
+187 KKTNPEL
-194 HMMIGDLPIFS
+194 HMMLGDLPIFS
-205 AEWFK
+205 AKWF
-210 NKKFNESILDNPIA
+210 NKKQFNSVVLDDPIA
-224 SGPYIISDYEIGRFI
+224 SGPYIVSDYEIGRFI
-239 EYERN
+239 EYKRN
-244 PNYWARN
+244 SKYWA
-251 KSTRIGMFNFDKIVF
+251 KKKPTRVGMFNFDTIIF

-272 TVALEAFKGGEYDFI
+272 TVALEAFKAGEYDFI

-301 PNFDNGTII
+301 PNFDNGVII

-323 GFVFNTRKKIFQNKE
+323 GFIFNTRKEIFKNRE

-349 TWSNDN
+349 KWSNDN
-355 LFYNQYK
+355 LFYNQYE

-379 SNNEIELAKKIG
+379 SDNEVMLAKKLG
-391 IPLSRLKNKEY
+391 INLSRLKNKEH
-402 NFLKN
+402 NFIVN
-407 KNTRQNLIQAKK
+407 NNIRNNLIEAKK
-419 IFDKFGFRVINNNLY
+419 IFDKLGYNVVNNKLFS
-434 DPQNRKVEFSFLL
+434 PQGKKVEFSFLL

-507 AMFHSESADR
+507 AMFHSSSSER

-522 VGGIKDKDVDNLI
+522 VGGINDKDVDKLI

-542 KRDDLITASH
+542 KRDDLIVASH
-552 LLDRL
+552 LLDRI
-557 LWNDF
+557 LWNDY

-580 FNYPEK
+580 FNYPKK

-597 LKTWATKNE
+597 LKTWAIKYE